1 MSCLLFLLH
10 MDTLTNYSGQSQKA
24 SQQGELQA
32 LPLLLLQ
39 QWVCHLPSPE
49 SESEGRQT
57 PLFYVCMHVY
67 NCVCLWQCVCQDPL
81 PSYTHYRPFSLS
93 HFRLMALY
101 SRAGL
106 AAGGNL
112 AFDCLDAEHMWE
124 RTCSCPAES
133 TSLPK
138 LKTHSPFSSDSLLML
153 SHFSTLI
160 FTVL

>member
-1 MSCLLFLLH
+1 MRMRCLLFLLRT
-10 MDTLTNYSGQSQKA
+10 DTLTNYSGQSQKA

-32 LPLLLLQ
+32 CFPLLLQ
-39 QWVCHLPSPE
+39 QRVCPLPLLT

-67 NCVCLWQCVCQDPL
+67 NCVGLCVCVCQDPL

-106 AAGGNL
+106 AAGGV
-112 AFDCLDAEHMWE
+112 
-124 RTCSCPAES
+124 P
-133 TSLPK
+133 SL
-138 LKTHSPFSSDSLLML
+138 
-153 SHFSTLI
+153 
-160 FTVL
+160 